1 MDPRL
6 FAGTLDLLILEVVS
20 RAPSYGYE
28 ISQQVLDRS
37 KGEFELK
44 EGSLYPA
51 LHRLERAKMLSTYW
65 IEADS
70 GRRRKY
76 YKLTAP
82 GARELA
88 RKREEW
94 DKFTGAVKGVL
105 GETQHGMA

>member
-20 RAPSYGYE
+20 RGPSYGYE

-37 KGEFELK
+37 GGEFELK

-51 LHRLERAKMLSTYW
+51 LHKLERSKMLATYW
-65 IEADS
+65 VEAES

-82 GARELA
+82 GAKELA
-88 RKREEW
+88 RKRAEW
-94 DKFTGAVKGVL
+94 TTFTGAVRGVL